1 MGIHYCNNRRIKM
14 YSNKIIYDL
23 LSKSFITSITNV
35 AIFLVV
41 LLLMAILKDGN
52 QWFVVLPLS
61 IFNGIIISNI
71 IKNDIQTIFSIFLAV
86 VFTIIESILLFII
99 FFVLIKLI
107 IKPIDELFIKIYKDV
122 SSQHFM
128 GIIIGSIVFCVLTLI
143 VFIFSL
149 TMKYTT
155 GTR

>member
-1 MGIHYCNNRRIKM
+1 M
-14 YSNKIIYDL
+14 
-23 LSKSFITSITNV
+23 
-35 AIFLVV
+35 AIF
-41 LLLMAILKDGN
+41 KDGN
-52 QWFVVLPLS
+52 LWFVVLPLG

-71 IKNDIQTIFSIFLAV
+71 IKNDIQTISSIFLAV
-86 VFTIIESILLFII
+86 VFTIIESILLFIV

-122 SSQHFM
+122 SFQDFM
-128 GIIIGSIVFCVLTLI
+128 GIIIGSIAFCALTLI

>member
-1 MGIHYCNNRRIKM
+1 M
-14 YSNKIIYDL
+14 YSKKIIYDL
-23 LSKSFITSITNV
+23 LRKSFITSITNV
-35 AIFLVV
+35 AIFLVA
-41 LLLMAILKDGN
+41 LLLIAILKDGN

-122 SSQHFM
+122 SFEHFM
-128 GIIIGSIVFCVLTLI
+128 GNTIGSIVFCVLTLI